1 MTEIIFAVLGAA
13 IAFCFMNRKKPEEKP
28 KEIFYEEEGEGI
40 EPSPM
45 ILRNGYGV
53 TRDRKPTFAEQW
65 VNIVNYCGESQLE
78 GDYEENEGN

>member
-1 MTEIIFAVLGAA
+1 M
-13 IAFCFMNRKKPEEKP
+13 